1 MHVSVIELAP
11 ATVAGLR
18 YVGPY
23 GPPIGRFWLDR
34 YVPWAVENRLGP
46 DHARYGIVHDD
57 PAATPA
63 HACRYDAC
71 AAVEPGAL
79 PAGAEVT
86 ASLPGGHYAVL
97 DFRGTA
103 ATIAAAWET
112 LLRDWLPAHG
122 LRRDDRPCFEYYP
135 PAAYYDPDTGEFGCQ
150 VCVPI
155 ASR

>member
-18 YVGPY
+18 YEGPY
-23 GPPIGRFWLDR
+23 GPPIGRFWLER
-34 YVPWAVENRLGP
+34 YVPWAEENRLGP

-71 AAVEPGAL
+71 AAVDPGVL

-86 ASLPGGHYAVL
+86 
-97 DFRGTA
+97 D
-103 ATIAAAWET
+103 

-122 LRRDDRPCFEYYP
+122 LRRDDRPSFEYYP

-155 ASR
+155 VPR